1 MTIRGRSEVEF
12 LVTIHDRIVSR
23 LPRIPEQGTEDSALK
38 LLALRKIGADPKALI
53 RMQHPSGGWP
63 GFLGIGPPSAFHT
76 GLALVA
82 LRPFQTPSV
91 QPVAERAF
99 GWLSVLDGLESHW
112 LWRWKFRVFDKQVQ
126 FDPMKSGWPWVE
138 GTVSWVAPTALSILA
153 FRSWRQDSDRVPI
166 AVEML
171 LDRACLRGGWNAG
184 NSVAFGIE
192 LSPHPDF
199 TAMALLALRGLAQAD
214 RPLVRA
220 SLDYLARRLDGS
232 QSLYSLAWAVMAL
245 SAYSHEGASRL
256 RQQLEKAVTTQAD
269 IGSTRVLA
277 LAALALEDPPYT
289 FQEVIP

>member
-1 MTIRGRSEVEF
+1 M
-12 LVTIHDRIVSR
+12 TIHDRIVSQ
-23 LPRIPEQGTEDSALK
+23 LPRIPGQGTEEAALK
-38 LLALRKIGADPKALI
+38 LLALRKSGADPNALI

-63 GFLGIGPPSAFHT
+63 GFPRVGPPSAFHT

-82 LRPFQTPSV
+82 LRAFQTPSV
-91 QPVAERAF
+91 QPVVERAF
-99 GWLSVLDGLESHW
+99 GWLSVLEGLESHW
-112 LWRWKFRVFDKQVQ
+112 LWRWKFSFFDKQVR

-153 FRSWRQDSDRVPI
+153 FRSWRQDSDRVPT

-171 LDRACLRGGWNAG
+171 LDRACPRGGWNAG

-214 RPLVRA
+214 RPLVCA
-220 SLDYLARRLDGS
+220 SLDYLARRLDDS

-289 FQEVIP
+289 LQDVIP

>member
-1 MTIRGRSEVEF
+1 MIRVWIEVES

-23 LPRIPEQGTEDSALK
+23 LPRIPGQGTEEAVLK
-38 LLALRKIGADPKALI
+38 LLALRKRGTDPNALI

-63 GFLGIGPPSAFHT
+63 GFLGTRPPSAFHT

-82 LRPFQTPSV
+82 LRPFQTPSMKPAV
-91 QPVAERAF
+91 ERAF

-112 LWRWKFRVFDKQVQ
+112 LWRWKFRFFDKQVQ

-153 FRSWRQDSDRVPI
+153 FRSWDRDSDRVPK
-166 AVEML
+166 AVDML

-214 RPLVRA
+214 LPLVRA
-220 SLDYLARRLDGS
+220 SLDYLARRLEDS
-232 QSLYSLAWAVMAL
+232 ESIYCLAWAVMAL
-245 SAYSHEGASRL
+245 SAYGHEGAYPL
-256 RQQLEKAVTTQAD
+256 RQQLEKAVTTQAA
-269 IGSTRVLA
+269 ISSTRVLA

>member
-1 MTIRGRSEVEF
+1 MIRGWSEVESF
-12 LVTIHDRIVSR
+12 VTIHDRIVSR
-23 LPRIPEQGTEDSALK
+23 LPRVPGQGTEEAALK
-38 LLALRKIGADPKALI
+38 LLALRKSGADPNTLI

-153 FRSWRQDSDRVPI
+153 FRSWRHESDRVRT
-166 AVEML
+166 AVDML
-171 LDRACLRGGWNAG
+171 LDRACPRGGWNAG
-184 NSVAFGIE
+184 NSVAFGFE

-199 TAMALLALRGLAQAD
+199 TAMALLSLRGLTQAD
-214 RPLVRA
+214 LPLVRT
-220 SLDYLARRLDGS
+220 SLDYLAKRLEDS
-232 QSLYSLAWAVMAL
+232 QSMYSLAWAVMAL
-245 SAYSHEGASRL
+245 SAYSHGGARRL
-256 RQQLEKAVTTQAD
+256 RQELEKAVTTQPA

-277 LAALALEDPPYT
+277 LAALALEDPPYI